1 MNPKQRPIRASLGA
15 RLFAG
20 TMVAFVSLCTIG
32 PFLTLNHKS
41 AKEVSAEESRP
52 EETTTLIE
60 VVVPETT
67 EPEFSIDVS
76 APLPELNA
84 PPLHTTPSK
93 PEKPDNSPAPYVTLT
108 ESEQLILA
116 TLIRLEAGG
125 SPYETKLAVASVV
138 VNRMK
143 MWGLSLRGVVFA
155 KNVFSP
161 AHLIDKETGKSRYNP
176 PKEGAYA
183 PCWQAMEEVCQ
194 NGPSIPSYVIYFR
207 AGHHH
212 TWATPYAKI
221 GSMYFSYATKYT
233 SVCKYC
239 KEIFAKYEIKA
250 HQKECSARG
259 EAA

>member
-1 MNPKQRPIRASLGA
+1 MNPKQRPIRANLGA

-32 PFLTLNHKS
+32 PFLKFNHKS
-41 AKEVSAEESRP
+41 VKEVSVEETQL
-52 EETTTLIE
+52 EETTTLLEIA
-60 VVVPETT
+60 VPETT
-67 EPEFSIDVS
+67 EPEYNIGVS
-76 APLPELNA
+76 VLVPELSA
-84 PPLHTTPSK
+84 PPLHTIPLK
-93 PEKPDNSPAPYVTLT
+93 PEKPDSSSPSYVTLT

-138 VNRMK
+138 INRMK
-143 MWGLSLRGVVFA
+143 MWGLSLRDVVFA

-161 AHLIDKETGKSRYNP
+161 AHLIDKETGKSYYNP

-207 AGHHH
+207 AGRHH

-239 KEIFAKYEIKA
+239 KETFAKYEIKA
-250 HQKECSARG
+250 HQKECSTR
-259 EAA
+259 